1 MIYRGGT
8 TEERL
13 YLGSITFESR
23 GSPVIVQRTDMPNM
37 PSLIARHKA
46 RYLLAGFFCRP
57 GMSVLDFPCG
67 SGYGSEVFNDMGA
80 WYGGMDIDEV
90 TIQYCRKVYSSPFN
104 SFSVRDLTKPKLVPL
119 GYDLIA
125 CLEGLEHIRQE
136 HQTPL
141 IQAFYDALVPGGIL
155 VVSSPEAPGDSGPSK
170 ANLYHR
176 WELSRSDFVDM
187 LDDVFVDVQL
197 LEHKDTLHNGEQAI
211 CLYGICRKEN

>member
-1 MIYRGGT
+1 MITLGEKGS
-8 TEERL
+8 ERL
-13 YLGSITFESR
+13 YLHDLRFEYKGQQVEVKKYVRPNS
-23 GSPVIVQRTDMPNM
+23 TDT
-37 PSLIARHKA
+37 IARHKA